1 MPTVGQARAFFVRSS
16 RRNNISYLSRL
27 TVEFGL
33 GLLVLDRLSGF
44 IVCAFVS
51 ILLWG
56 TGEALLEWSVGIY
69 SRARSVFNLGDS
81 SPMGI
86 LGVSFETV
94 THCLIRF
101 YSSYTPSMDC
111 LRQLNSMTV
120 GFHFITIDS
129 RFTV

>member
-1 MPTVGQARAFFVRSS
+1 MWW
-16 RRNNISYLSRL
+16 L
-27 TVEFGL
+27 E
-33 GLLVLDRLSGF
+33 LSGCGF
-44 IVCAFVS
+44 RDRGDI
-51 ILLWG
+51 LWG
-56 TGEALLEWSVGIY
+56 TREAHLERSVGIY

-101 YSSYTPSMDC
+101 YFSYTPSKEC

-120 GFHFITIDS
+120 GFHFVTIDS
-129 RFTV
+129 RFTVWFYCVCLGFSYVMGTLGVFLETATHF